1 MKKLA
6 LTAFGVAIVLVG
18 LMTAL
23 YFCPC
28 TKHCEGDRDRCEM
41 KDSTKCPGQQEG
53 CKEGEG
59 KCSGHHEGC
68 EKEGNQQGGC
78 SMEGNQQGG
87 CKMEGNQQ
95 GGCKMEGNQQG
106 GCKME
111 GNQQGGGACSMQG
124 ANQGCCC
131 CIMMMNACKA
141 KCDSMKADTAHCK
154 VRCKM

>member
-106 GCKME
+106 G
-111 GNQQGGGACSMQG
+111 GACSMQG